1 MSHDACAAQKARD
14 LQAFSSRPQSPYNN
28 ARVAPNTSTLR
39 RIPSAQKRTLPKRK
53 KRARCPATKRLARI
67 VGSHAYTAPDAQT
80 PYSGRRRNCA
90 ILPRDRLCTTR
101 RNVIF
106 GNLTAKQNERK
117 RRLFLDAAPTRFY
130 EASSDGISPDLI
142 DIPTP
147 KSSPRTPS
155 LAHIVSKSRY
165 ADSECDNA
173 P

>member
-1 MSHDACAAQKARD
+1 MR
-14 LQAFSSRPQSPYNN
+14 
-28 ARVAPNTSTLR
+28 
-39 RIPSAQKRTLPKRK
+39 
-53 KRARCPATKRLARI
+53 KRLIPAGGETALFYRATGFARRG
-67 VGSHAYTAPDAQT
+67 VMSF
-80 PYSGRRRNCA
+80 
-90 ILPRDRLCTTR
+90 
-101 RNVIF
+101 F